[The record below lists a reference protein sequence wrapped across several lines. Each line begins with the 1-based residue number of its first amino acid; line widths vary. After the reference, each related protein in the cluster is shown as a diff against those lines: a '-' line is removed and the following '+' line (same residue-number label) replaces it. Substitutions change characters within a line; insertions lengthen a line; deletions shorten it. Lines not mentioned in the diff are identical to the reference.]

1 MNKLKIAIIST
12 LLALPL
18 ISYAE
23 DEDVQEELIVIAARI
38 PTVASDVIGSVDSIS
53 SEDISAQM
61 IDGLEQLVRFIPGI
75 SAHKESQYGRS
86 LTKGLHIRGIHGGE
100 IYLIDG
106 VRISD
111 SYIGYGRDIVDT
123 DLLKK
128 VEITKGPTS
137 VEYGSDALA
146 GTVAYYTKAP
156 SDLANLDERYLSI
169 NTSFDNSNQQ
179 QKINLLAAYV
189 GNKTEGLIQVV
200 DRSLEETELH
210 QDFTLKANPLEG
222 DQKSLLAKLVV
233 APSSD
238 SKITFV
244 ADFQKWESVWSIN
257 SDYGFIYFPSPRAIT
272 SSAGDDEGSRER
284 LNLEFDWSNAN
295 TLYDEASLK
304 IYSQETEQSQI
315 TIQNQVSF
323 FGGMQA
329 APTPTMRIRD
339 FDFNQTIRGFTFQA
353 FKTQEIHQMVY
364 GLDVETTETER
375 PRMLTEINLL
385 TQVPSFAV
393 DGETYPNKTFPDT
406 ETKRKAV
413 FFNDRISLS
422 DTGFLNLGF
431 RYDDYELNPKPD
443 MLLQNANILNYQ
455 IRTTEDNALSMK
467 IGYLNDIRE
476 GLTAFAQYAEG
487 FKAPNYENSNTVFT
501 NYLFQYTV
509 QPNPNLEAE
518 ESQSYEV
525 GLRGF
530 RDFDSW
536 ELALY
541 NNKVDG
547 FIRYAVVGFSQ
558 GLGVYQYQ
566 NAENVDIK
574 GLEFNYDRV
583 IKEGLALKVAL
594 ALSSGD
600 ETSTTGGSSPM
611 IEIDPKELIV
621 GLKWNSLD
629 ERWGLQGLLTLVD
642 KSKNNLEPVCLN
654 NSCDPRFVSAGYGL
668 FDVFA
673 SYNPKDKIEF
683 RLAFEN
689 ITDKKY
695 HRWASVAQL
704 PANDKEL
711 DLYGQSGRSISAS
724 FKYVF

>member
-1 MNKLKIAIIST
+1 M
-12 LLALPL
+12 
-18 ISYAE
+18 
-23 DEDVQEELIVIAARI
+23 
-38 PTVASDVIGSVDSIS
+38 
-53 SEDISAQM
+53 
-61 IDGLEQLVRFIPGI
+61 
-75 SAHKESQYGRS
+75 
-86 LTKGLHIRGIHGGE
+86 
-100 IYLIDG
+100 
-106 VRISD
+106 
-111 SYIGYGRDIVDT
+111 
-123 DLLKK
+123 
-128 VEITKGPTS
+128 
-137 VEYGSDALA
+137 
-146 GTVAYYTKAP
+146 
-156 SDLANLDERYLSI
+156 
-169 NTSFDNSNQQ
+169 
-179 QKINLLAAYV
+179 AAYV

-222 DQKSLLAKLVV
+222 EQKSLLAKLVV

-244 ADFQKWESVWSIN
+244 ADFQNWESVWSIN

-566 NAENVDIK
+566 NVENVDIK

-654 NSCDPRFVSAGYGL
+654 NSCDPRFVSGGYGL

>member
-18 ISYAE
+18 ISYSE

-169 NTSFDNSNQQ
+169 NTSFDSSSQQ

-238 SKITFV
+238 IKITLV
-244 ADFQKWESVWSIN
+244 ADFQKWESGWSIN
-257 SDYGFIYFPSPRAIT
+257 SDYGFIYFPSPRAIS
-272 SSAGDDEGSRER
+272 SSAGDDEGLRER

-304 IYSQETEQSQI
+304 IYYQETEQSQI

-406 ETKRKAV
+406 ETKERQS
-413 FFNDRISLS
+413 FLM
-422 DTGFLNLGF
+422 TGLVYLILGF
-431 RYDDYELNPKPD
+431 
-443 MLLQNANILNYQ
+443 
-455 IRTTEDNALSMK
+455 
-467 IGYLNDIRE
+467 
-476 GLTAFAQYAEG
+476 
-487 FKAPNYENSNTVFT
+487 
-501 NYLFQYTV
+501 
-509 QPNPNLEAE
+509 
-518 ESQSYEV
+518 
-525 GLRGF
+525 
-530 RDFDSW
+530 
-536 ELALY
+536 
-541 NNKVDG
+541 
-547 FIRYAVVGFSQ
+547 
-558 GLGVYQYQ
+558 
-566 NAENVDIK
+566 
-574 GLEFNYDRV
+574 
-583 IKEGLALKVAL
+583 
-594 ALSSGD
+594 
-600 ETSTTGGSSPM
+600 
-611 IEIDPKELIV
+611 
-621 GLKWNSLD
+621 
-629 ERWGLQGLLTLVD
+629 
-642 KSKNNLEPVCLN
+642 
-654 NSCDPRFVSAGYGL
+654 
-668 FDVFA
+668 
-673 SYNPKDKIEF
+673 
-683 RLAFEN
+683 
-689 ITDKKY
+689 
-695 HRWASVAQL
+695 
-704 PANDKEL
+704 
-711 DLYGQSGRSISAS
+711 
-724 FKYVF
+724 